1 MQRPLFHY
9 LFNLAHLIHD
19 PSSSE
24 RLLNNVRSWHTCNQR
39 SATLRQISYRSP
51 LPFTRG
57 CGRTGR
63 SEVRDPDFEI
73 SWTWRETM
81 VSATVCRTEMGVKVT
96 SGVNSFLWPSIKE
109 CENRRV
115 CVCVSRAADRADTRH
130 REQRSDFFLFFF
142 SLKSPLVQSRN
153 SIGNFLSP
161 ASLSP
166 ISVTPPHS
174 PLVHSTTLSAFH
186 ESGVITWEE
195 STFDQS
201 HSF

>member
-9 LFNLAHLIHD
+9 LFNLVHLIHD

-115 CVCVSRAADRADTRH
+115 CVCVSSRGQSRH
-130 REQRSDFFLFFF
+130 TTSRTTIRFFPLFFF

-166 ISVTPPHS
+166 ISVTPLHS

-186 ESGVITWEE
+186 ESRVITWEE

>member
-115 CVCVSRAADRADTRH
+115 CVFRAADKPTHDI
-130 REQRSDFFLFFF
+130 ENNDPIFSSFFF